1 MKQLRPI
8 QWAVGVGILF
18 VLLYVAGWAATGTKM
33 PANAEIGG
41 VAVGGLKPAAAE
53 SALRK
58 ALEPRLD
65 DDVVLVHGKQRFEL
79 DPKKLGLE
87 ADFGESVRAGG
98 GARSWNPHA
107 MLAMLGGKSESGL
120 VVQADDQQVKQAVD
134 EIAKTVN
141 ARAVEPAITFTKK
154 GKPVAHEPVTGRAVQ
169 KAATARA
176 ITSAYLVAMKP
187 TRVPVAVIAP
197 KVDQAGLDRAMEEIG
212 RPAVQAPIAVRV
224 AEETYPL
231 PVSAY
236 APALVVRV
244 EGDELKPHLDPKTLG
259 KGLAASDL
267 GIGQQAVDARF
278 EVDGDKIRL
287 VPSKAGIGMRPAEM
301 ARLLMPVLTES
312 GDDRSVSIDAKVVQ
326 PEFTTADAKKLGIK
340 EKMGEFSTYFPYAE
354 YRNVNQ
360 GRGAE
365 LIDGTL
371 LKPGEIFSLNKIV
384 GKRTEAN
391 GFVKGF
397 VIKGGVFREE
407 LGGGV
412 SQVATTA
419 YNAGFFAGL
428 EDVEHHP
435 HQLYI
440 DRYPAGREATVYYGN
455 LDMRFR
461 NDTKHG
467 VLVKAWVK
475 PSTPS
480 TQGEMHVELWG
491 TKVWDIEAGL
501 SERTD
506 FTKAKKRYDDSD
518 KCVPSEAV
526 KGFQVDVYR
535 YFKRD
540 GRRVK
545 TEKNHVRYAATPKV
559 ICDEDPDD

>member
-1 MKQLRPI
+1 MTQRRPI
-8 QWAVGVGILF
+8 RWAVGLGAVLA
-18 VLLYVAGWAATGTKM
+18 LLYVAGWAATGTKM

-41 VAVGGLKPAAAE
+41 VAVGGMKPAAAE
-53 SALRK
+53 AALRK
-58 ALEPRLD
+58 ALTPRLD
-65 DDVVLVHGKQRFEL
+65 DEIVLMHGKQRFKL
-79 DPKKLGLE
+79 DPKELGLE
-87 ADFGESVRAGG
+87 PDFAESVRAGG
-98 GARSWNPHA
+98 GARSWNPRD
-107 MLAMLGGKSESGL
+107 MVTMLGGKRESGL
-120 VVQADDQQVKQAVD
+120 VVRADDRRVNRAVTT
-134 EIAKTVN
+134 IAKSVN
-141 ARAVEPAITFTKK
+141 TKAVEPWIDFPK
-154 GKPVAHEPVTGRAVQ
+154 GKPVAHEPVAGVAVQ

-176 ITSAYLVAMKP
+176 ITRAYLVAAGP
-187 TRVPVAVIAP
+187 TRVPTSRIETT
-197 KVDQAGLDRAMEEIG
+197 VDQAELDQAMKEIG
-212 RPAVQAPIAVRV
+212 RPAVQGPISLRV
-224 AEETYPL
+224 AAKTYEL

-244 EGDELKPHLDPKTLG
+244 EGGELKPHLDARALG

-267 GIGQQAVDARF
+267 GIGQRAVDARF
-278 EVDGDKIRL
+278 EINGNKIRL
-287 VPSKAGIGMRPAEM
+287 VPSKAGIGMHPAEM
-301 ARLLMPVLTES
+301 ARRLMPVLTES
-312 GDDRSVSIDAKVVQ
+312 GDDRSVTIDADVVQ
-326 PEFTTADAKKLGIK
+326 PEFTTEEAEKLGIK
-340 EKMGEFSTYFPYAE
+340 EKMGEFSTFFPYAE

-360 GRGAE
+360 GRAAE

-371 LKPGEIFSLNKIV
+371 LKPGDIFSLNRVV
-384 GKRTEAN
+384 GQRTKAN

-475 PSTPS
+475 PSTPAS
-480 TQGEMHVELWG
+480 QGEMHVELWG

-501 SERTD
+501 SERRK

-526 KGFQVDVYR
+526 KGFEVDVYR
-535 YFKRD
+535 YFKRN
-540 GRRVK
+540 GVRVK

-559 ICDEDPDD
+559 ICGEDPDD

>member
-1 MKQLRPI
+1 MTQRRPLR
-8 QWAVGVGILF
+8 WAVGIGA
-18 VLLYVAGWAATGTKM
+18 LLLLAYLAGWAATGTKM
-33 PANAEIGG
+33 PANVEVGG
-41 VAVGGLKPAAAE
+41 VELGGMEPAAAE
-53 SALRK
+53 ATLRK

-65 DDVVLVHGKQRFEL
+65 DDVVLVHGKQRFRL
-79 DPKKLGLE
+79 DPKELGLDP
-87 ADFGESVRAGG
+87 DFAESVRMAGG
-98 GARSWNPHA
+98 SRSWDPRDMVA
-107 MLAMLGGKSESGL
+107 MVAGEREFGL
-120 VVQADDQQVKQAVD
+120 VVRADDQRVNQAVAK
-134 EIAKTVN
+134 IAKAVN
-141 ARAVEPAITFTKK
+141 ARPVEPAITFRK
-154 GKPVAHEPVTGRAVQ
+154 GKPFAHKPAAGRAVQ
-169 KAATARA
+169 KAATVRA
-176 ITSAYLVAMKP
+176 ITGAYLVATRP
-187 TRVPVAVIAP
+187 TRVPVSLMEP
-197 KVDQAGLDRAMEEIG
+197 KVDQAGLDRAMTEIAL
-212 RPAVQAPIAVRV
+212 PAVRGPISVRV
-224 AEETYPL
+224 ADETYAL

-244 EGDELKPHLDPKTLG
+244 EGDELKPHLDPKALG
-259 KGLAASDL
+259 KALAASDL
-267 GIGQQAVDARF
+267 GIGQRAVDARF
-278 EVDGDKIRL
+278 DIVGDKIKL
-287 VPSKAGIGMRPAEM
+287 VPSKAGIGTRPAEM
-301 ARLLMPVLTES
+301 ARLLLPVLDKA
-312 GDDRSVSIDAKVVQ
+312 GDERSVTIDAKVVQ
-326 PEFTTADAKKLGIK
+326 PEFTTADAKALGIK

-360 GRGAE
+360 GRAAE

-440 DRYPAGREATVYYGN
+440 DRYPPGREATVYYGN

-461 NDTKHG
+461 NDTQHG

-475 PSTPS
+475 PSTPA
-480 TQGEMHVELWG
+480 TKGEMHVELWG
-491 TKVWDIEAGL
+491 AKVWDIEAGL
-501 SERTD
+501 SERSK

-518 KCVPSEAV
+518 ECVPSEPV
-526 KGFQVDVYR
+526 KGFEVDVYR
-535 YFKRD
+535 YFERD
-540 GRRVK
+540 GVRVK

-559 ICDEDPDD
+559 ICGEDPDD

>member
-1 MKQLRPI
+1 MIQRRPI
-8 QWAVGVGILF
+8 RWAVGIGAVL

-33 PANAEIGG
+33 PANAELGG
-41 VAVGGLKPAAAE
+41 VAVGGMKPAAAE
-53 SALRK
+53 AALRK
-58 ALEPRLD
+58 ALTPRLD
-65 DDVVLVHGKQRFEL
+65 EDVVLVHGKQQFKL
-79 DPKKLGLE
+79 DPKELALE
-87 ADFGESVRAGG
+87 PDFKASVLAGG
-98 GARSWNPHA
+98 GAHSWNPRD
-107 MLAMLGGKSESGL
+107 MVAMLGGTSESGL
-120 VVQADDQQVKQAVD
+120 VVRADARRVAQAVD
-134 EIAKTVN
+134 RIAKAVN
-141 ARAVEPAITFTKK
+141 TKAVEPAITFPK
-154 GKPVAHEPVTGRAVQ
+154 GKALAHKPVAGTAVR

-176 ITSAYLVAMKP
+176 ITNAYLVATEP
-187 TRVPVAVIAP
+187 TRVPVSRIETT
-197 KVDQAGLDRAMEEIG
+197 VDQAGLDKAMVEIG
-212 RPAVQAPIAVRV
+212 RPAVQAPISVRV
-224 AEETYPL
+224 ADETYPL

-236 APALVVRV
+236 APALSVRV
-244 EGDELKPHLDPKTLG
+244 EGDELKPHLDPKALG
-259 KGLAASDL
+259 KALAASDL

-278 EVDGDKIRL
+278 EIAGDKIRL

-312 GDDRSVSIDAKVVQ
+312 GDDRSVTIDAKVVQ
-326 PEFTTADAKKLGIK
+326 PEFTTADAKALGIK

-360 GRGAE
+360 GRAAE
-365 LIDGTL
+365 LIDGTI
-371 LKPGEIFSLNKIV
+371 LKPGDIFSLNKVV

-440 DRYPAGREATVYYGN
+440 DRYPPGREATVYYGN

-461 NDTKHG
+461 NDTKNG

-475 PSTPS
+475 PSTPAA
-480 TQGEMHVELWG
+480 QGEMHVELWG

-501 SERTD
+501 SKRSD